1 MSPVEAASGGR
12 EARISLRVS
21 TTQAALLKRA
31 AESEETTLTDFILS
45 SAALAAERALADR
58 RLFVLPPEQWAEFV
72 AILERPAVLKPRL
85 RDLVQDDSF
94 FVD

>member
-1 MSPVEAASGGR
+1 MSPVEGTSGGR

-21 TTQAALLKRA
+21 TTQAALLKQA
-31 AESEETTLTDFILS
+31 AESQGKTLTDFVLS
-45 SAALAAERALADR
+45 NAAIAAERALADR
-58 RLFVLPPEQWAEFV
+58 RLFVLGPEQWAAFEEM
-72 AILERPAVLKPRL
+72 LERPARLDPRL